1 MDSASRPRV
10 TFVYFSY
17 TKQTK
22 RVMDAMADVFRQRGW
37 DVQDAPIG
45 FTDHRWSE
53 RFSTFPLPLLKLIGM
68 FPPQLR
74 GATGEIVI
82 PEAAGQAGSDLVVFG
97 SPTWFFRTSI
107 PMRSYLKSKE
117 AQRLVGGNRF
127 AVVVVC
133 RRYWSIN
140 GKNVRKR
147 AEQLGGSH
155 AATHKFTFEGG
166 QVRSLLSL
174 ISYLTT
180 GETRDKYM
188 GIRIPPANLRDQDLD
203 TARSL
208 AAQLIDDGPSLLHS
222 TAQVASV
229 SVG

>member
-1 MDSASRPRV
+1 MDPANPKRV

-37 DVQDAPIG
+37 EVRDAPIA
-45 FTDHRWSE
+45 FTDKRWSE
-53 RFSTFPLPLLKLIGM
+53 RFSKFPLPMLRLIGM

-74 GATGEIVI
+74 GATGQIVI
-82 PEAAGQAGSDLVVFG
+82 PEAAGQAGSDLVVYG

-107 PMRSYLKSKE
+107 PMRSYLKSAE
-117 AQRLVGGNRF
+117 AKRLVDGTSF
-127 AVVVVC
+127 AVMVVC

-147 AEQLGGSH
+147 AEQLGGAH
-155 AATHKFTFEGG
+155 VGTHKFTFEGG

-180 GETRDKYM
+180 GEARSKYM
-188 GIRIPPANLRDQDLD
+188 GISIPPANLRDADLD
-203 TARSL
+203 AARTL
-208 AAQLIDDGPSLLHS
+208 AGQLIEGRPIP
-222 TAQVASV
+222 V
-229 SVG
+229 S

>member
-1 MDSASRPRV
+1 MDQASPRRA

-22 RVMDAMADVFRQRGW
+22 RVMDAMADEFRRQGW
-37 DVQDAPIG
+37 EVQDAPIA
-45 FTDHRWSE
+45 FTDHRWTE
-53 RFSTFPLPLLKLIGM
+53 RFSKFPLPLLKLIGM

-82 PEAAGQAGSDLVVFG
+82 PEAAGQKGSDLVVFG

-107 PMRSYLKSKE
+107 PMRSYLKSAE
-117 AQRLVGGNRF
+117 AKNLLGDGTRF
-127 AVVVVC
+127 AVMVVC

-147 AEQLGGSH
+147 AEQLGGTH
-155 AATHKFTFEGG
+155 VGTHKFTFEGG

-174 ISYLTT
+174 ISYLTS
-180 GETRDKYM
+180 GETREKYF
-188 GIRIPPANLRDQDLD
+188 GIRIPPANLRDADLD

-208 AAQLIDDGPSLLHS
+208 AGSLIDGQPLH
-222 TAQVASV
+222 AQ
-229 SVG
+229 

>member
-1 MDSASRPRV
+1 MDQARTPTV

-22 RVMDAMADVFRQRGW
+22 RVIDAMADVFRQRGW
-37 DVQDAPIG
+37 EVQDAPIG
-45 FTDHRWSE
+45 FTDHRWAE
-53 RFSTFPLPLLKLIGM
+53 RFSKFPLPLLRLIGM

-82 PEAAGQAGSDLVVFG
+82 PEAAGQKGSDLVVFG

-107 PMRSYLKSKE
+107 PMRSYLKSAE
-117 AQRLVGGNRF
+117 AKNLLGGTRF
-127 AVVVVC
+127 AVIVVC

-147 AEQLGGSH
+147 AEQLGGTY
-155 AATHKFTFEGG
+155 AGTHKFTFEGG

-180 GETRDKYM
+180 GEMREKYF
-188 GIRIPPANLRDQDLD
+188 GIKIPPANLRDEDLE

-208 AAQLIDDGPSLLHS
+208 TGQLIDGQTL
-222 TAQVASV
+222 TAP
-229 SVG
+229 

>member
-1 MDSASRPRV
+1 MDPAIPPRV

-22 RVMDAMADVFRQRGW
+22 RVMDTMAEVFRERGW
-37 DVQDAPIG
+37 DVRDAPIA
-45 FTDHRWSE
+45 FTDHRWTG
-53 RFSTFPLPLLKLIGM
+53 RFSTFPLPLMKLIGM

-82 PEAAGQAGSDLVVFG
+82 PEPAGEAGSDMVVIG

-107 PMRSYLKSKE
+107 PMRSYLRSPE
-117 AQRLVGGNRF
+117 AKKLLGGTRF
-127 AVVVVC
+127 AVMVVC

-155 AATHKFTFEGG
+155 AGTHKFTFEGG

-180 GETRDKYM
+180 GETRERYM
-188 GIRIPPANLRDQDLD
+188 GIRIPPANLREEDLE
-203 TARSL
+203 TARLLSG
-208 AAQLIDDGPSLLHS
+208 QLIDGQPI
-222 TAQVASV
+222 SV
-229 SVG
+229 S